1 MFTGIISDISSV
13 HASQTSEE
21 GMTLTFD
28 RPASWTDLALGESVN
43 TNGICLTVAA
53 IRKNQYDC
61 FVIPETL
68 KRTSF
73 GKKLP
78 KRVNLERALALNGRL
93 DGHFVQ
99 GHVDRVGQVSSVE
112 QGDGLRLSVTFDPS
126 DRDLVVEKGSI
137 TIDGI
142 SLTVATVTDN
152 VLTVALVP
160 YTLEHSTIGELQVGD
175 TLNLEFDII
184 GKYVINSLKKTA

>member
-1 MFTGIISDISSV
+1 
-13 HASQTSEE
+13 
-21 GMTLTFD
+21 MTLTFD

>member
-1 MFTGIISDISSV
+1 MFTGIISDTSSV
-13 HASQTSEE
+13 HASQTSDE

-28 RPASWTDLALGESVN
+28 RPASWTDLALGESIN
-43 TNGICLTVAA
+43 TNGICLTVTA
-53 IRKNQYDC
+53 IRKNEYDC

-68 KRTSF
+68 TRTSF

-99 GHVDRVGQVSSVE
+99 GHVDGVGQVSSVE

-160 YTLEHSTIGELQVGD
+160 YTLEHSTIGELRVGD
-175 TLNLEFDII
+175 TVNLEFDII